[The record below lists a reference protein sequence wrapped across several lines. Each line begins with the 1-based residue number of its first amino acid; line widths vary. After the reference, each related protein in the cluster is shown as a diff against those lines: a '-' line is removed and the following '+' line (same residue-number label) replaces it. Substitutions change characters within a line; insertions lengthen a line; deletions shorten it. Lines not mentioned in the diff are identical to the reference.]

1 MARPKRDGL
10 LYFSLDTDFF
20 YADRRIRAL
29 KSRFGSDGIVL
40 YIYLLTEIYREGYYT
55 RWNTDSIESAMDEL
69 GFTEGLIEQI
79 MTFLVSRSLLMKV
92 SILAGSDAV
101 ITSPG
106 IQKRYQEAAKSLRRD
121 VIVNREIW
129 LLNEDETASFIK
141 FNNNPDKSS
150 INPDKSSKNESN
162 YSENPLKENKINKSK
177 DKNKEKKTT
186 EKPPP
191 PTASQMI
198 SERSFSPEVDA
209 SVREWVKYKIEK
221 RQGYKPTG
229 LRNFLSQVENNVQK
243 YGAEA
248 VARLIH
254 FCMSNNWQGVIW
266 ERIDK
271 TGTRNTGQ
279 CSGGYGNIAERLLQ
293 EERSDLL

>member
-141 FNNNPDKSS
+141 FDNNPDKSS

-279 CSGGYGNIAERLLQ
+279 CKWWVWKYSGASVAGRKE
-293 EERSDLL
+293 

>member
-92 SILAGSDAV
+92 SILAGSDTV

-121 VIVNREIW
+121 VVVNREIW

-141 FNNNPDKSS
+141 FDNNPDKSS

>member
-92 SILAGSDAV
+92 SILAGSDTV

-129 LLNEDETASFIK
+129 LLNEDETALFIK
-141 FNNNPDKSS
+141 FDSNPDKSS
-150 INPDKSSKNESN
+150 GNPDKSSKNESN
-162 YSENPLKENKINKSK
+162 YSKNPLKENKTNKSK
-177 DKNKEKKTT
+177 DKNKENKTA

>member
-10 LYFSLDTDFF
+10 LYFSLDTDFL

-141 FNNNPDKSS
+141 FDNNPDKSS

>member
-92 SILAGSDAV
+92 SILAGSDTV

-121 VIVNREIW
+121 VVVNREIW

-141 FNNNPDKSS
+141 FDSNPDKSS

-177 DKNKEKKTT
+177 DKNKEKKTA

-191 PTASQMI
+191 PTANQMI

-254 FCMSNNWQGVIW
+254 YCMSNNWQGVIW
-266 ERIDK
+266 DRIDK

>member
-141 FNNNPDKSS
+141 FDN
-150 INPDKSSKNESN
+150 NPDKSSKNESN

>member
-92 SILAGSDAV
+92 SILAGSDSV

-141 FNNNPDKSS
+141 FDNNPDKSS

>member
-141 FNNNPDKSS
+141 FDNNPDKSS
-150 INPDKSSKNESN
+150 INQDKSSKNESN

>member
-92 SILAGSDAV
+92 SILAGSDTV

-121 VIVNREIW
+121 VVVNREIW

-141 FNNNPDKSS
+141 FDSNPDKSS

-162 YSENPLKENKINKSK
+162 YSENPLKENKINESK
-177 DKNKEKKTT
+177 DKNKEKKTA

-191 PTASQMI
+191 PTANQMI

-254 FCMSNNWQGVIW
+254 YCMSNNWQGVIW
-266 ERIDK
+266 DRIDK

>member
-141 FNNNPDKSS
+141 FDS
-150 INPDKSSKNESN
+150 NPDKSSKNESN

>member
-69 GFTEGLIEQI
+69 SFTEGLIEQI

-141 FNNNPDKSS
+141 FDNNPDKSS